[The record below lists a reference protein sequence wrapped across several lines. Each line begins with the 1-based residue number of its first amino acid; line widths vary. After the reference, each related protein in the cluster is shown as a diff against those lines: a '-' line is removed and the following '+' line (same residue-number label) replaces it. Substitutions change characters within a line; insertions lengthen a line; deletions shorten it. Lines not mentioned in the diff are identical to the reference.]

1 MKKLAFVLI
10 AVTICI
16 VLCALAICALAYIL
30 PRDAEVSGRLKIPA
44 HDIRTPVMTAHG
56 AGCDCCPSLWNG
68 GIAHALD
75 DLSPVQVGDTADLTT
90 LDGGHLVMECVE
102 IIPALHVD
110 RWLVSWQGIIQ
121 ANGDVVIFSAG
132 KAYRFIVL

>member
-1 MKKLAFVLI
+1 MKKLAFTII
-10 AVTICI
+10 AGAI
-16 VLCALAICALAYIL
+16 VIMFFVLAICALAYFL
-30 PRDAEVSGRLKIPA
+30 PRDAEVSGKLRIPVR
-44 HDIRTPVMTAHG
+44 DIRTPVMTAHG

-110 RWLVSWQGIIQ
+110 RWLVSWQGVIQ
-121 ANGDVVIFSAG
+121 ANGDVIIFSAG